1 MKKFQHIGWPVELG
15 GQFRLVPF
23 QRLCAHPWVLY
34 VYMDQMLDQPNSKR
48 VFMHPGSLRI
58 HPTINQQL
66 QCKFWVRKC
75 CRSLSYIKEL
85 NEAPFRY
92 NWNENFMLFCLLPL
106 PQTLKSS
113 TRTLHFI
120 FLFPSFL
127 GEFALLLCV
136 CLPYAITCLHGISW
150 ISWKLIWIDR
160 YSRFLESWGCVLIS
174 HCCKTMKLGIW
185 HYSML

>member
-75 CRSLSYIKEL
+75 CQPLSYIKQL
-85 NEAPFRY
+85 NEAPF
-92 NWNENFMLFCLLPL
+92 LI
-106 PQTLKSS
+106 QLKWEFHAFLSPPFAS
-113 TRTLHFI
+113 DFKIPNKDSAFYFSVSI
-120 FLFPSFL
+120 FLRGICSS
-127 GEFALLLCV
+127 AL
-136 CLPYAITCLHGISW
+136 CLPSLCYHLPSW
-150 ISWKLIWIDR
+150 DFMD
-160 YSRFLESWGCVLIS
+160 FLEVNLNR
-174 HCCKTMKLGIW
+174 
-185 HYSML
+185 